1 MANEN
6 VVSIQMDAKELEA
19 INKKVTEIK
28 KALQPYLIA
37 LQPAERQKM
46 MKMSDKTLPFV
57 EKVMEYTRSK
67 SEFVPAFMQVEEMN
81 IDFKAMEDLRQI
93 YREVEQL
100 CKNLDDTIM
109 LCGSEAYATA
119 LAYYNAVKQANK
131 MNVPGAKSIYEDLSV
146 RFQKK

>member
-6 VVSIQMDAKELEA
+6 VVSIQIDPKDLEA
-19 INKKVTEIK
+19 VNKKMQEIK
-28 KALQPYLIA
+28 KTLSPFLVALKPS
-37 LQPAERQKM
+37 ERQTI
-46 MKMSDKTLPFV
+46 MKMSDKTVPFV
-57 EKVMEYTRSK
+57 EKVMEYTHS
-67 SEFVPAFMQVEEMN
+67 SPEFIPAFMQVDEME
-81 IDFKAMEDLRQI
+81 IDFKAMEELRQV

-109 LCGSEAYATA
+109 ICGSEAYATA
-119 LAYYNAVKQANK
+119 LAYYNSVKQANK